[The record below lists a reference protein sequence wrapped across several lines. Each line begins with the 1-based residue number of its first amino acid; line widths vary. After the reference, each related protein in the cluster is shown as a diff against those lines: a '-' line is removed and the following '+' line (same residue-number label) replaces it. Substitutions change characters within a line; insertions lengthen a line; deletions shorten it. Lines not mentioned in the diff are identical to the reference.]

1 MEDGVSVGNVGWNS
15 AGWGGLSSLATA
27 PIRCLDDWTVAMTF
41 SRVHFGHCE
50 RCVGL
55 IQPV

>member
-1 MEDGVSVGNVGWNS
+1 MEEGVSVGNVGRNG
-15 AGWGGLSSLATA
+15 AFRGGQSSPATVL
-27 PIRCLDDWTVAMTF
+27 RCLDGWTVVAMTF
-41 SRVHFGHCE
+41 SRVRFGHCE

>member
-1 MEDGVSVGNVGWNS
+1 MEEGVSVGNVGWNG
-15 AGWGGLSSLATA
+15 AFRGGQSSPATVL
-27 PIRCLDDWTVAMTF
+27 RCLDDWTVAMIV
-41 SRVHFGHCE
+41 SRVRFGHCE

>member
-1 MEDGVSVGNVGWNS
+1 MEEGVSVGNVGRNG
-15 AGWGGLSSLATA
+15 AFRGGQSSPATVL
-27 PIRCLDDWTVAMTF
+27 RCLDDWTVAMTV
-41 SRVHFGHCE
+41 SRVRFGHCE